1 MVINTNLDAQI
12 GANNLNA
19 SQARLSK
26 SLNRLSSGSKIVA
39 PGDDAAGLAVAT
51 KFTAQMHR
59 ISGAKSNVSNA
70 TSFTQTQDGYLG
82 KISKALDR
90 MSELTILARDE
101 TKTDSD
107 RDLYNK
113 EFQELNTYLTTAA
126 NREFNGVSL
135 FSEAGKAISVT
146 VDSEGTDPF
155 TMDAVSLN
163 YLRNLT
169 GSTSATANTKA
180 SALGIAEGTIQL
192 GATSGSPSIVVSSN
206 DTLQQIFDRIH
217 SANSSLTASLN
228 ESTGKIT
235 VTNSSGAAITLT
247 ETGTDLLEKGNL
259 SGGSTL
265 TVPLNGYATSS
276 SAISTSSLANI
287 ATTLAAS
294 EALTAVKTAINQ
306 LAADRAR
313 VGSYQARLSYT
324 AEQLT
329 VTNQNVNAA
338 TSRIQD
344 VDVAEESTEMAK
356 ANILLQSGTAM
367 LAQANQ
373 QGQNVLRL
381 LQ

>member
-12 GANNLNA
+12 GASNLNA

-39 PGDDAAGLAVAT
+39 PSDDAAGLAVAT

-82 KISKALDR
+82 KIAKALDR

-101 TKTDSD
+101 TKTDTD
-107 RDLYNK
+107 RELYNK
-113 EFQELNTYLTTAA
+113 EFQELNTYLSTAA

-135 FSEAGKAISVT
+135 FSEAGNKISVT

-163 YLRNLT
+163 YLRGLT
-169 GSTSATANTKA
+169 GSTSATSNSKA

-192 GATSGSPSIVVSSN
+192 GASGPSVVVSSN

-217 SANSSLTASLN
+217 AADSNLTASLN
-228 ESTGKIT
+228 ETTGKIT
-235 VTNSSGAAITLT
+235 VTNAGGSAITLT

-259 SGGSTL
+259 AGGSTL
-265 TVPLNGYATSS
+265 TIAAGGYSTSS
-276 SAISTSSLANI
+276 SAISTSSLSNI

>member
-12 GANNLNA
+12 GASNLNA

-39 PGDDAAGLAVAT
+39 PSDDAAGLAVAT

-82 KISKALDR
+82 KIAKALDR

-101 TKTDSD
+101 TKTDTD
-107 RDLYNK
+107 RELYNK
-113 EFQELNTYLTTAA
+113 EFQELNTYLSTAA

-135 FSEAGKAISVT
+135 FSEAGNKISVT

-163 YLRNLT
+163 YLRGLT
-169 GSTSATANTKA
+169 GSTSATSNSKA

-192 GATSGSPSIVVSSN
+192 GASGPSVVVSSN

-217 SANSSLTASLN
+217 AADSNLTASLN
-228 ESTGKIT
+228 ETTGKIT
-235 VTNSSGAAITLT
+235 VTNAGGSAITLT

-259 SGGSTL
+259 AGGSTL
-265 TVPLNGYATSS
+265 TIAAGGYSTSS

-287 ATTLAAS
+287 STTLAAS

-313 VGSYQARLSYT
+313 VGSYQTRLNYT